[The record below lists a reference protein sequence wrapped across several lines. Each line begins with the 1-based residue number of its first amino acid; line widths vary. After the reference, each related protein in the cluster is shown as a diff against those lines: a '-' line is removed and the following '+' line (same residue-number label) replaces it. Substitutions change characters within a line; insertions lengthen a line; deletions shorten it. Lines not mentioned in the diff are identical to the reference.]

1 MLEALG
7 KKAGPKDTRTSWQ
20 RNHDALEEAWQRW
33 LPSCIAICLESLCE
47 TGSLASIGAVAVSRR
62 DATPWMGDVMS
73 GLLDGRAALVTGGS
87 RGIGRAVVER
97 LARDGAAVTFGFHT
111 GERASEEVV
120 ASVMAA
126 GGRATA
132 VRADLA
138 EPGAAARLWDAAD
151 EFAGPVDI
159 LVNNA
164 GIGVVRTLAELS
176 DEDFERVMQINL
188 RAVFEALREAARRM
202 PDGGRIVNVSTV
214 NTVLPGPGISL
225 YAASKGA
232 VEQLTVIAAHELG
245 ERGIT
250 VNTVSP
256 GATDTDMLREHNS
269 SEGRE
274 TMRGMS
280 PLGRLGQPE
289 DVADVI
295 AFLVGPDG
303 RWMTAQNLRAGGGIR

>member
-1 MLEALG
+1 MTDRLA
-7 KKAGPKDTRTSWQ
+7 
-20 RNHDALEEAWQRW
+20 
-33 LPSCIAICLESLCE
+33 
-47 TGSLASIGAVAVSRR
+47 GSLARVGAVAVSRR

-97 LARDGAAVTFGFHT
+97 LARDGAAVTFGFRT

-138 EPGAAARLWDAAD
+138 ESGAAARLWDAAD

>member
-1 MLEALG
+1 MKE
-7 KKAGPKDTRTSWQ
+7 P
-20 RNHDALEEAWQRW
+20 WQRW
-33 LPSCIAICLESLCE
+33 LPSCIRSALSRCVTDWLA
-47 TGSLASIGAVAVSRR
+47 GSLASVGAVAVSRR

-97 LARDGAAVTFGFHT
+97 LARDGAAVTFGFRT